1 MCKLVTGA
9 LVLLAIVINSSAQN
23 ANVQL
28 PTFKARLS
36 LGFNYDLLRDPTDVS
51 FEYPRGYFGFNLPLE
66 KTVNIMEY
74 AGNIKPGIDSI
85 FSDSTLFTNGNNFKP
100 TGSAQQN
107 PNITVSVD
115 VPMMGGVAS
124 FSNTQNFFFNY
135 ENILGNPSVFLD
147 TSSNGLKFL
156 LRGTVNVPVNLK
168 FGWETMT
175 FGYAYRVNK
184 LLTVALNLHRHIFTF
199 DLRAKIDA
207 DLMGRYDIQMG
218 NAGQGFASPSINGVL
233 DYSSDK
239 FYGQADGHYDAE
251 VWSPTIGVKAW
262 RFTMISRFGINTR
275 AHGSLYAKYSLPF
288 FIDPENFSMKYDLK
302 NSETINDPEVRQ
314 NLMNNAADSVVYST
328 RNDLIWK
335 LPTGLTF
342 SFDIIPEKLKFSYTK
357 MIGDIQMKLD
367 RIAKEQGAIE
377 TSSNRHSNDSIVI
390 DLGVNV
396 DNVMMLQCNLFNSF
410 VNLGVFGLDFSYG
423 NQQHL
428 LGSKIPNL
436 RLGES
441 AMVPVLNFGSAIG
454 TKLQLLLELD
464 VLPLPALKTG
474 VYYYF

>member
-1 MCKLVTGA
+1 MCKLVTGS
-9 LVLLAIVINSSAQN
+9 LVLLTIVIYSSAQN

-28 PTFKARLS
+28 PAFKARLS

-51 FEYPRGYFGFNLPLE
+51 FEYPKGYFGFNLPLQ
-66 KTVNIMEY
+66 KTVNIRDY
-74 AGNIKPGIDSI
+74 AGVIQPGIDSI
-85 FSDSTLFTNGNNFKP
+85 FSDSSLFTNGDNFRP
-100 TGSAQQN
+100 TGSARQN
-107 PNITVSVD
+107 PNITVRVD

-147 TSSNGLKFL
+147 TSANGMKFL

-184 LLTVALNLHRHIFTF
+184 LLTFALNLHRHVFTF

-207 DLMGRYDIQMG
+207 DLMGKYDYQI
-218 NAGQGFASPSINGVL
+218 NSSGQGFQSPSINGVL
-233 DYSSDK
+233 DYPSDK

-251 VWSPTIGVKAW
+251 VWSPTIGLNAW
-262 RFTMISRFGINTR
+262 RFTMVSRFGVNTR

-288 FIDPENFSMKYDLK
+288 FIDPENFSMAYDLK
-302 NSETINDPEVRQ
+302 DPEIINDPQVRQ

-328 RNDLIWK
+328 NNDLVWK

-342 SFDIIPEKLKFSYTK
+342 SFDIIPDKIKFSYTK
-357 MIGDIQMKLD
+357 MIGDIEMKLD
-367 RIAKEQGAIE
+367 RIAKEQKAIE
-377 TSSNRHSNDSIVI
+377 TSSNRHSNDSIVV
-390 DLGVNV
+390 DLGVTV
-396 DNVMMLQCNLFNSF
+396 DNVMMLECNLFNSF
-410 VNLGVFGLDFSYG
+410 VNLGIFGLDFSYG
-423 NQQHL
+423 DQKHL
-428 LGSKIPNL
+428 LGNKIPEF
-436 RLGES
+436 RLGKS

-454 TKLQLLLELD
+454 TKMKLLLELD

-474 VYYYF
+474 VFYYF